1 MAAERAEGR
10 RTGMNPERWHQLEQ
24 IYNSVLECNPEERN
38 AFLVEACA
46 GDEAL
51 RKEVE
56 SLLACNDEADPL
68 GNTSAMRTWGF
79 SVSPDGRWLLYAQFE
94 PRGSDLLVVENF
106 H

>member
-1 MAAERAEGR
+1 MLSVSPDRVFRDWRLSIVWLLRELKAG
-10 RTGMNPERWHQLEQ
+10 EQ
-24 IYNSVLECNPEERN
+24 
-38 AFLVEACA
+38 
-46 GDEAL
+46 
-51 RKEVE
+51 

-94 PRGSDLLVVENF
+94 PRGSDLMVVENF